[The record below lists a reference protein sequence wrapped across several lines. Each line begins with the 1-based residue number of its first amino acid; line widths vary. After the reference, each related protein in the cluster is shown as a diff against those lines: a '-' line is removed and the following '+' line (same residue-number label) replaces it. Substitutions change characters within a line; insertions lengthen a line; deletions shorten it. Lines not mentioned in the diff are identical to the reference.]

1 LNNVPPF
8 ARRLLNTKQNK
19 DFYDMKT
26 KIFSFFLLS
35 VMAVTAG
42 AADEQLISVS
52 LTGNQSIARWRNQ
65 GVPTRLFLSGQALA
79 VVDLKTVNSL
89 KDLGFQ
95 IDVIGPW
102 DHQGS
107 YWVARNGFS
116 QGKHLPGQVVWQKGK
131 TAVIHNASGKDKVQ
145 PDPHRYQPF
154 PARSLPDRYWDQ
166 VSLGRVAPARL
177 GIDAE
182 IQALVGQVNSDTLTA
197 TIQRMQ
203 DFRTRLALSDSCNAA
218 EDWLKQK
225 LDAYGYSAEYDS
237 FYHARSLYFA
247 EAWPG
252 AGYDRNVLAKAT
264 GAYRPGQEFVVCGHL
279 DATTLGGYYPP
290 ADTSICRTNAPGAD
304 DNASGSAATLEIA
317 RICRGT
323 SFTPSVT
330 YSLWA
335 AEESYLL
342 GSTHYAA
349 SSLNSGSDI
358 RGVLNMDMVGWMDD
372 SAIDIDIGSSD
383 PFSQW
388 FNDMY
393 KEAALLYAPELT
405 VFQGMGNASDDMAFA
420 DRGYPAVLL
429 IADINAGF
437 NPYYHTTDET
447 IDKLSPL
454 LYTAVTKASLAVTA
468 IVGLYPG
475 PVDSVK
481 CRDIGDGSRLAMIW
495 QPSPEANITGYRLY
509 RGSERGNYTDTT
521 WIAGRTAFAE
531 TVAGLWSDS
540 VYYFAITAFDANS
553 RESYCATEAT
563 GTPRSAPLAPAN
575 LTATP
580 VDSGIALS
588 WARNLELDLAGYNV
602 YHKIDN
608 GAFDSLTFTADSF
621 LLNKPLSGASRYY
634 YKVQASDNDGNKGL
648 LSDSAY
654 SRPITL
660 DQGVLVMDETQNW
673 TAGSFPRDA
682 QQDSFYNYLMAG
694 YKYEQYDFGS
704 VAQKPGLADLG
715 PYSTVL
721 WHSDDP
727 SGFLAYNDTSALREY
742 LGKGGKLWF
751 VGWKPTGDIRNS
763 ATYPASFVAGDL
775 LYDCFNISTAGLSGT
790 TDSFKTA
797 IGLKGY
803 PDIAV
808 DTLKYPATIWGK
820 VLRNI
825 EALEPAGTADTIYAM
840 DMKNNGSA
848 YEGKACAVRDSGKV
862 VFFGFPLYYMNKDQA
877 RLAAQK
883 VMAEFGEE
891 PLGITGKPENREQ
904 IKDIRLFQ
912 NVPNPFAQLT
922 NINYQL
928 AKPGLVSL
936 NIYNIAGQLVKTL
949 VNGEQQAGSYTIKW
963 DRHDN
968 QDRQVS
974 AGVYIYHL
982 NIGGKTQS
990 RKMIVLK

>member
-1 LNNVPPF
+1 MQKRFLPLLLLLFTAAILAAQPLTLYRVELNPGVDAYRF
-8 ARRLLNTKQNK
+8 
-19 DFYDMKT
+19 
-26 KIFSFFLLS
+26 
-35 VMAVTAG
+35 
-42 AADEQLISVS
+42 AADNSLPAYHIGATTLLTGLKPDFKLFPAITSVS
-52 LTGNQSIARWRNQ
+52 QVFSGDASGLRWVHLKRNS
-65 GVPTRLFLSGQALA
+65 RLPAIKA
-79 VVDLKTVNSL
+79 V
-89 KDLGFQ
+89 
-95 IDVIGPW
+95 
-102 DHQGS
+102 
-107 YWVARNGFS
+107 Y
-116 QGKHLPGQVVWQKGK
+116 
-131 TAVIHNASGKDKVQ
+131 SGKDI
-145 PDPHRYQPF
+145 
-154 PARSLPDRYWDQ
+154 L
-166 VSLGRVAPARL
+166 L
-177 GIDAE
+177 AE
-182 IQALVGQVNSDTLTA
+182 SGSLTA
-197 TIQRMQ
+197 AGVKSGRDYMVKSFNSQPIVISPAAVIRNKSLVRDTAVAALTHLVDTAQVRIRIEALQSF
-203 DFRTRLALSDSCNAA
+203 DTRF
-218 EDWLKQK
+218 
-225 LDAYGYSAEYDS
+225 LDAANHDSVVGWIRNQFLDMGIADVRTDTFNIGYGAKQHNIIATIPGLLDTSVVYIVGGHYDS
-237 FYHARSLYFA
+237 YSPDEY
-247 EAWPG
+247 
-252 AGYDRNVLAKAT
+252 N
-264 GAYRPGQEFVVCGHL
+264 Q
-279 DATTLGGYYPP
+279 
-290 ADTSICRTNAPGAD
+290 APGAD
-304 DNASGSAATLEIA
+304 DNASGTVAAMEMARVLAQPGNRPNFTVRFIA
-317 RICRGT
+317 
-323 SFTPSVT
+323 FD
-330 YSLWA
+330 
-335 AEESYLL
+335 AEEYGLFGSAEYAQAALDAGMNIGCMLNYDMIGFKGNDSTFVSKLNPGSEGFAYMLGQMAGWYGRLADTNLVPEYNNVYL
-342 GSTHYAA
+342 
-349 SSLNSGSDI
+349 SGSDSYEFSI
-358 RGVLNMDMVGWMDD
+358 RGFPATYSEELLFSTVYHQTND
-372 SAIDIDIGSSD
+372 STTQMS
-383 PFSQW
+383 
-388 FNDMY
+388 MR
-393 KEAALLYAPELT
+393 YAT
-405 VFQGMGNASDDMAFA
+405 SIIKAGMGLLGTLANYPQKVKGFSITDAGSGNQLFA
-420 DRGYPAVLL
+420 RWHPNQ
-429 IADINAGF
+429 AD
-437 NPYYHTTDET
+437 
-447 IDKLSPL
+447 
-454 LYTAVTKASLAVTA
+454 
-468 IVGLYPG
+468 
-475 PVDSVK
+475 
-481 CRDIGDGSRLAMIW
+481 
-495 QPSPEANITGYRLY
+495 NITGYKLY
-509 RGSERGNYTDTT
+509 WGRNSGVYTDSLSLTDTSFTIGGLSADSLYYVGIIALDDSSRGSPV
-521 WIAGRTAFAE
+521 I
-531 TVAGLWSDS
+531 S
-540 VYYFAITAFDANS
+540 
-553 RESYCATEAT
+553 EAT